1 MNKTMGN
8 VENFSRERSN
18 LDRFCQKFFSYH
30 MLLEFGGLSF
40 FFLRLLQ
47 LATHLQETSLE
58 KRVEMKVW
66 KTIHQHVSHVFHLG
80 TTVYL
85 QILYPMCCVFC
96 NSYYLIKHQICIC
109 NHNHIYYIKY
119 VSI

>member
-1 MNKTMGN
+1 MLKI
-8 VENFSRERSN
+8 FPWREVIWIVFASYE
-18 LDRFCQKFFSYH
+18 KFFSYH
-30 MLLEFGGLSF
+30 MLLEFGGLSSF
-40 FFLRLLQ
+40 FFFKTVTTCNSSSGDQPGEKSRN
-47 LATHLQETSLE
+47 ESLE
-58 KRVEMKVW
+58 NHSSACIPCFSFRNNC
-66 KTIHQHVSHVFHLG
+66 
-80 TTVYL
+80 VYL

>member
-1 MNKTMGN
+1 MGN
-8 VENFSRERSN
+8 VENFSMERSN
-18 LDRFCQKFFSYH
+18 LDSFCQKFFLYH
-30 MLLEFGGLSF
+30 MLLEFGGLSSF

-80 TTVYL
+80 TTVFIFKFCI
-85 QILYPMCCVFC
+85 QCVVY
-96 NSYYLIKHQICIC
+96 SVTHTT
-109 NHNHIYYIKY
+109 
-119 VSI
+119 